1 MSLDGLEALTRL
13 HGLVAT
19 QTAAAPM
26 TVAAQPSIARGA
38 AWMVLF
44 KMTERS
50 LGLISTLILVRV
62 LAPTDFGIVAMA
74 ISFIAMAELL
84 SAFGFDI
91 ALIHNQRAS
100 ELHYHTAW
108 TCNLLLGLLITTVMI
123 AAAQPVATFY
133 GRPEVFWV
141 VAALGFGATLT
152 GLENIGVVAFRKDL
166 QFHREFMFL
175 LSKKLAAVLI
185 TVPLAFWLRSYWA
198 LVIGTLSSRFLST
211 LLSYA
216 VHPFRPRFSLAHVRE
231 LMTFSRWM
239 LVSNVIIFFKERSTD
254 FVVGS
259 MQGPRALGLYNVS
272 NELSQLPMTELA
284 TPINRALIPSF
295 ARIQGDREG
304 VNRAFGGALAWLAVT
319 MIPAAAGI
327 CAVAPHLVPVLLGP
341 QWLDAVALMQV
352 LAIAGG
358 LTALHSPICA
368 LIIATGQPGRVAA
381 CHAFFVAVLITGLLF
396 LVPRWASIGAA
407 WAVLCAAALATPA
420 YLFQLRRSV
429 GYRLRDLLQALIRPL
444 VASLVMVFVIRTLVP
459 PPAHVSE
466 VLSNTLLLLGAI
478 ALGAATYVLAL
489 GLLWLGSGRPR
500 GVESS
505 ATERLRLVAARLGT
519 KNP

>member
-1 MSLDGLEALTRL
+1 
-13 HGLVAT
+13 
-19 QTAAAPM
+19 M

-44 KMTERS
+44 KMAERS

-91 ALIHNQRAS
+91 ALIHNQNAS
-100 ELHYHTAW
+100 ESHYHTAW
-108 TCNLLLGLLITTVMI
+108 TCNLVLGLLITTVMI
-123 AAAQPVATFY
+123 AAAQPVASFY

-141 VAALGFGATLT
+141 VVALGFGATLT
-152 GLENIGVVAFRKDL
+152 GMENIGVVAFRKDL

-198 LVIGTLSSRFLST
+198 LVIGTLSSRLFST

-216 VHPFRPRFSLAHVRE
+216 VHPFRPRFSIVHMRE
-231 LMTFSRWM
+231 LMGFSRWM
-239 LVSNVIIFFKERSTD
+239 LVSNVVIFFKERSTD
-254 FVVGS
+254 FVIGS
-259 MQGPRALGLYNVS
+259 IQGPRALGLYNVS

-284 TPINRALIPSF
+284 APINRALIPSF
-295 ARIQGDREG
+295 ARIQDDLGR
-304 VNRAFGGALAWLAVT
+304 VHAAFGNSIGWLAVAL
-319 MIPAAAGI
+319 IPAAAGI

-352 LAIAGG
+352 LSIAGG
-358 LTALHSPICA
+358 LIALHSPICA
-368 LIIATGQPGRVAA
+368 LIIATGRPGRVAA
-381 CHAFFVAVLITGLLF
+381 CHAFFVVVLITGLVL
-396 LVPRWASIGAA
+396 LVPKWASIGAA
-407 WAVLCAAALATPA
+407 WAVLSAAALATPA

-429 GYRLRDLLQALIRPL
+429 GYRLRDLLGVLIRPL
-444 VASLVMVFVIRTLVP
+444 LASLVMVFIIRMLVP
-459 PPAHVSE
+459 PPAPVSD
-466 VLSNTLLLLGAI
+466 VLSNILLLLGAVAI
-478 ALGAATYVLAL
+478 GVVSYVLAL
-489 GLLWLGSGRPR
+489 GLLWLASGRPS

-505 ATERLRLVAARLGT
+505 ATEYLRLAAARLST
-519 KNP
+519 RNS